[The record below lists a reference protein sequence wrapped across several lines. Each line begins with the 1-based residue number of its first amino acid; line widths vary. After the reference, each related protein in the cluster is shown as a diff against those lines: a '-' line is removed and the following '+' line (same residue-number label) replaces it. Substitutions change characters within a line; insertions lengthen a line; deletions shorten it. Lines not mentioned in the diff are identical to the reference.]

1 MTRND
6 APVVVLDSGLGGLT
20 VVQALHAAMPQER
33 IVYFGD
39 TARLPYGSK
48 TPATVTLF
56 VEQIIHYLEP
66 LQPKHV
72 VIACNT
78 ASALALDAVREY
90 FPDLTITG
98 VVEPGARAAV
108 GAIPVGSPPTVGVL
122 ATEATVRS
130 RAYVTAI
137 QKLRPDAKIITRAT
151 PLLVPIIEEGRR
163 LNDPLVQ
170 LCLEQ
175 YLAAILEQQPSALV
189 LGCTHYPIL
198 RPLICQLVGTH
209 VTVID
214 SAAQCAQDVREH
226 LEERGLLRDAS
237 YDMLESIRPA
247 GLPMMDVPAESWLQ
261 CYVTDDS
268 PRFAMLA
275 SRFLGINV
283 LPPELVSPD
292 ALFANATAE
301 TSR

>member
-6 APVVVLDSGLGGLT
+6 APIVVLDSGLGGLT
-20 VVQALHAAMPQER
+20 VVQALHARMPQER

-48 TPATVTLF
+48 TPATVTHF

-66 LQPKHV
+66 FQPKHV

-78 ASALALDAVREY
+78 ASALALESVRET
-90 FPDLTITG
+90 FPDLSITG

-108 GAIPVGSPPTVGVL
+108 DALRPGEEPVIGVI

-130 RAYVTAI
+130 RAYVLAI
-137 QKLRPDAKIITRAT
+137 EDLCPSARVITRAT
-151 PLLVPIIEEGRR
+151 PLLVHVIEEGRE
-163 LNDPLVQ
+163 LDDPLVR
-170 LCLEQ
+170 LCLQQ
-175 YLAAILEQQPSALV
+175 YLAPILDRRPSALV

-198 RPLICQLVGTH
+198 RPLICELVGKQ
-209 VTVID
+209 VSVID

-226 LEERGLLRDAS
+226 LAERGLLRDAG

-247 GLPMMDVPAESWLQ
+247 GLPPIDAPAESWLQ

-275 SRFLGINV
+275 SRFLGITV
-283 LPPELVSPD
+283 APPEVVSPD
-292 ALFANATAE
+292 ELFANLTAQAL
-301 TSR
+301 